1 MDRFTPGQ
9 GSWKGMHLIPVTRP
23 ISWATML
30 DYLAVRCTP
39 CLEAVEGGVYQRHG
53 RAVVRLGDEGLAVEG
68 EPEPIARLFDTA
80 CPVDEIK
87 RALGRDPLLKARL
100 SRLPGVRVPGCWS
113 PFELA
118 VRAILGQ
125 QVSVRGAHTL
135 MRRLNER
142 CPDFTPAQVAE
153 CDLRSIGL
161 TNSRTATIRALAES
175 GVDFQNPW
183 PEVAQQL
190 LAIRGIGPWTVSYL
204 GMRVGRDPDSFPQSD
219 LGLLHAFGTKD
230 PRELLRA
237 AERWRPFR
245 AYAAML
251 LWMTPQEADIP

>member
-1 MDRFTPGQ
+1 
-9 GSWKGMHLIPVTRP
+9 MHLIPVTSP
-23 ISWATML
+23 LPWATML

-39 CLEAVEGGVYQRHG
+39 CLEAVDGGVYRRHG
-53 RAVVRLGDEGLAVEG
+53 LAEVRFLDGALAVEG
-68 EPEPIARLFDTA
+68 ESAPVARLFDSA
-80 CPVDEIK
+80 CPVSEV
-87 RALGRDPLLKARL
+87 RRVLGRDPLLKARL
-100 SRLPGVRVPGCWS
+100 KRLPGVRVPGCWS

-142 CPDFTPAQVAE
+142 CPAFTPAQVAE

-175 GVDFQNPW
+175 GIDFQAEW
-183 PEVAQQL
+183 PEVAGQL
-190 LAIRGIGPWTVSYL
+190 LSIRGIGPWTVSYL
-204 GMRVGRDPDSFPQSD
+204 GMRVGRDPDAFPQSD

-237 AERWRPFR
+237 SERWRPFR

-251 LWMTPQEADIP
+251 LWMTPQEADSP

>member
-1 MDRFTPGQ
+1 
-9 GSWKGMHLIPVTRP
+9 MHVIPVTKP
-23 ISWATML
+23 FPWATML

-39 CLEAVEGGVYQRHG
+39 GLEAVEGGVYQRHG
-53 RAVVRLGDEGLAVEG
+53 RAVVRLTEGGLAVEG
-68 EPEPIARLFDTA
+68 EPAPVERLFDCE
-80 CPVDEIK
+80 CPVNEVK
-87 RALGRDPLLKARL
+87 RVLGRDPLLKGRL
-100 SRLPGVRVPGCWS
+100 KRLPGVRVPGCWS

-142 CPDFTPAQVAE
+142 CPEFSPAQVAE

-175 GVDFQNPW
+175 GIDLGGEW
-183 PEVAQQL
+183 AAVAPQL

-204 GMRVGRDPDSFPQSD
+204 GMRVGRDADSFPQSD
-219 LGLLHAFGTKD
+219 LGLLHAYGTKD
-230 PRELLRA
+230 PRELLKA

-251 LWMTPQEADIP
+251 LWMAPQEADIP

>member
-1 MDRFTPGQ
+1 M
-9 GSWKGMHLIPVTRP
+9 IPVTMP
-23 ISWATML
+23 FPWATML

-39 CLEAVEGGVYQRHG
+39 CMEAVTDGVYRRHG
-53 RAVVRLGDEGLAVEG
+53 QATVSLVDGGLAVEG
-68 EPEPIARLFDTA
+68 DPSPVARLFDIH
-80 CPVDEIK
+80 CPVDEVK
-87 RALGRDPLLKARL
+87 RVLGRDPRLKARL
-100 SRLPGVRVPGCWS
+100 KRLPGVRVPGCWS

-142 CPDFTPAQVAE
+142 CPGFTPVEVAE

-161 TNSRTATIRALAES
+161 TNSRTDTIRALAES
-175 GVDFQNPW
+175 AIDFRQEW
-183 PEVAQQL
+183 PSVAAQL
-190 LAIRGIGPWTVSYL
+190 LSIRGIGPWTVSYL

-219 LGLLHAFGTKD
+219 LGLLHAYGTKD

-251 LWMTPQEADIP
+251 LWMVPQEADIGKQ

>member
-1 MDRFTPGQ
+1 
-9 GSWKGMHLIPVTRP
+9 MHVIPVTLP
-23 ISWATML
+23 FPWATML
-30 DYLAVRCTP
+30 DYLVVRCTP
-39 CLEAVEGGVYQRHG
+39 CLEAVEGGLYRRRG
-53 RAVVRLGDEGLAVEG
+53 RAVVRLAEGGLAVEG
-68 EPEPIARLFDTA
+68 ETAPVARLFDCA
-80 CPVDEIK
+80 CLVGDV
-87 RALGRDPLLKARL
+87 RRVLGRDPLLKARL
-100 SRLPGVRVPGCWS
+100 KRLPGVRVPGCWD

-142 CPDFTPAQVAE
+142 CPEFTPAQVAE

-161 TNSRTATIRALAES
+161 TNSRTGTIRALAES
-175 GVDFQNPW
+175 GIDFTGDW
-183 PEVAQQL
+183 AEVAGQL
-190 LAIRGIGPWTVSYL
+190 LSIRGIGPWTVSYL

-219 LGLLHAFGTKD
+219 LGLLHAFGTRD
-230 PRELLRA
+230 PKELLRA